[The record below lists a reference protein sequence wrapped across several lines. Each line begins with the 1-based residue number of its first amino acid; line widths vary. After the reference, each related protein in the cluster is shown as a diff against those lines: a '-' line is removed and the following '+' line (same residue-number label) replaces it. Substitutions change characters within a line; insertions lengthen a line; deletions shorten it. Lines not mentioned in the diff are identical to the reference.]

1 MKYKIILLSLTFIAV
16 TIMGQPIK
24 NKFTHF
30 TEKEGLSSN
39 VVNCLMQDHLGYIWI
54 GTSNG
59 VTRYDGYEFNN
70 FTVVPK
76 DSNFLQI
83 PLTTSLYE
91 DSKGNIWI
99 GSIGGV
105 TKYDRTKNSF
115 KLFSFSEF
123 FQKYNTTSVIS
134 DMQETSDGNILC
146 STLEFHFLDIKNG
159 LFIIDTESNTVK
171 EIDVVNDDSTKALS
185 QILPLGNDKFLI
197 SGEKGIG
204 EFDYN
209 RNYIKWYPFKKTPFV
224 LSFVQDEINNLWLGT
239 YNNGPIYYNVKDSTY
254 KEYPV
259 FNNQSIN
266 YDYSAI
272 YKIIYDQK
280 KNLYFAT
287 NQGLMYFNAKTKEL
301 SVSEINVQNPTSLH
315 SANLTDILLDN
326 SGSLWIANNDAGV
339 SKYDIV
345 KNNFQAYTAKLVDK
359 NSITPGWVSTVFE
372 YNENEI
378 WLKSAIGIIVKFNP
392 KEETFKRIAL
402 PNNFEIFTILRTSKG
417 KILYGGSNG
426 FYSVDPIKWKFEKF
440 NLPID
445 MSENLVFSSVE
456 VNKKTIWFGTLTGL
470 FIYDEINGAT
480 TNIDFSALGIGEA
493 GSNSARVLTEDKAK
507 NIW

>member
-146 STLEFHFLDIKNG
+146 STLEFHFLDIK
-159 LFIIDTESNTVK
+159 
-171 EIDVVNDDSTKALS
+171 
-185 QILPLGNDKFLI
+185 
-197 SGEKGIG
+197 
-204 EFDYN
+204 
-209 RNYIKWYPFKKTPFV
+209 
-224 LSFVQDEINNLWLGT
+224 
-239 YNNGPIYYNVKDSTY
+239 
-254 KEYPV
+254 
-259 FNNQSIN
+259 
-266 YDYSAI
+266 
-272 YKIIYDQK
+272 
-280 KNLYFAT
+280 
-287 NQGLMYFNAKTKEL
+287 
-301 SVSEINVQNPTSLH
+301 
-315 SANLTDILLDN
+315 
-326 SGSLWIANNDAGV
+326 
-339 SKYDIV
+339 
-345 KNNFQAYTAKLVDK
+345 
-359 NSITPGWVSTVFE
+359 
-372 YNENEI
+372 
-378 WLKSAIGIIVKFNP
+378 
-392 KEETFKRIAL
+392 
-402 PNNFEIFTILRTSKG
+402 
-417 KILYGGSNG
+417 
-426 FYSVDPIKWKFEKF
+426 
-440 NLPID
+440 
-445 MSENLVFSSVE
+445 
-456 VNKKTIWFGTLTGL
+456 
-470 FIYDEINGAT
+470 
-480 TNIDFSALGIGEA
+480 
-493 GSNSARVLTEDKAK
+493 
-507 NIW
+507 